1 MHRRVFCSAAALGSL
16 AALSACSSV
25 APDVPTAQSIA
36 GRRPTGRVTL
46 AENFLGG
53 AGAGNGTLTFRD
65 QAYPFRLAGTVVGP
79 GGAARIEA
87 SGDVYGLTR
96 IEDFAGIY
104 SQGTG
109 QRGLDTRTTSE
120 LWLQNAAGVIMHL
133 RGTQMG
139 ATLSLGRDELLIE
152 MAPRP

>member
-1 MHRRVFCSAAALGSL
+1 MHRRAFCSAAALGGL

-25 APDVPTAQSIA
+25 APAVPTAQSIA
-36 GRRPTGRVTL
+36 GRTPSGTVTL

-53 AGAGNGTLTFRD
+53 AGVGNGTLTLRG
-65 QAYPFRLAGTVVGP
+65 QAYPFRIAGTVVGP
-79 GGAARIEA
+79 GGAARIHA
-87 SGDVYGLTR
+87 TGDVYGLTR

-139 ATLSLGRDELLIE
+139 ATLGLGRDELLIE